1 MKKAKKILLVL
12 FMIFSLPIYAQTE
25 KTFEGR
31 VDSLMARID
40 TLIQVNNMLLEQ
52 IEIDH
57 SLKNR
62 YKLYRTENIYT
73 LLRLDT
79 KTGMLKQVQWSLDS
93 EEEYTMTINS
103 EDLTY
108 GSGYGSNSFELYPTG
123 NMYQFILLD
132 KTNGRMW
139 HIQWGTKDSERW
151 MRRIYW

>member
-12 FMIFSLPIYAQTE
+12 CMIFSLPIYAQTE

-31 VDSLMARID
+31 VDSLMSRID

-108 GSGYGSNSFELYPTG
+108 GSGYGPNSFELYPTG

-132 KTNGRMW
+132 KTDGRMW